1 MAGAADG
8 APRDSA
14 ITGPAETIAGAVAPL
29 LDHLLVDRRGHVYRD
44 VVALVE
50 RPLIEHA
57 LRLTGGNQLR
67 AARLL
72 GLNRNTLR
80 KRCRQLGL
88 VPGAGSPVNGT
99 RRELH

>member
-1 MAGAADG
+1 MAGAAE
-8 APRDSA
+8 AA
-14 ITGPAETIAGAVAPL
+14 PAEILADAVPL
-29 LDHLLVDRRGHVYRD
+29 LVERLLVDRRGHVYRD

-88 VPGAGSPVNGT
+88 QAPASPLRTGIA
-99 RRELH
+99 L

>member
-1 MAGAADG
+1 MQPGIAA
-8 APRDSA
+8 
-14 ITGPAETIAGAVAPL
+14 PAAVLAGAVASL
-29 LDHLLVDRRGHVYRD
+29 AEQLLVARRGHVYRD

-50 RPLIEHA
+50 RPLLEHA
-57 LRLTGGNQLR
+57 LNLTGGNQLR

-88 VPGAGSPVNGT
+88 APASPLNGA
-99 RRELH
+99 RRELP

>member
-1 MAGAADG
+1 MAPAVEAVLEP
-8 APRDSA
+8 ALA
-14 ITGPAETIAGAVAPL
+14 GPAEILAGALAPL
-29 LDHLLVDRRGHVYRD
+29 VEQLLVDRRGHVYRD

-80 KRCRQLGL
+80 KSCRQLGL
-88 VPGAGSPVNGT
+88 DPTRGPVTVVG
-99 RRELH
+99 